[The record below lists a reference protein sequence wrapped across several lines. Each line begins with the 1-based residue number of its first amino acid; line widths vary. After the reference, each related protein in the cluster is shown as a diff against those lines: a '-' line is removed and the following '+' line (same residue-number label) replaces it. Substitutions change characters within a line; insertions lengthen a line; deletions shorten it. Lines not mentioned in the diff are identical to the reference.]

1 MGNNWPQF
9 AIIIFFL
16 LFSAISWTVRKLKEQ
31 NEVKRAREMAEARER
46 EMLRTGRDPNAEPLP
61 DLTPPSQQ
69 VRPDPM
75 LSPGADRRQLAAE
88 QARAELRRLR
98 QMRSPGA
105 PMHAPAVGGS
115 AQQPTIAPNATGG
128 PAPIRTELWPG
139 GPVIEINPGAGANQ
153 PVPPQMPAH
162 RPQQPQSRPAAMQQP
177 MARPPATSAQR
188 RTPTQAQR
196 AQAQQR
202 SDEDR
207 AERAERAR
215 KQKALAA
222 KREKESRE
230 LARDAREDA
239 EELQRA
245 GLTPVG
251 AQPVNINLPKTPEQW
266 RSALVLNEILGQPL
280 GMRSNQAGDLR

>member
-46 EMLRTGRDPNAEPLP
+46 EILRTGRDPNAEPLP

-69 VRPDPM
+69 IRPEPV

-105 PMHAPAVGGS
+105 PMHAPGVS
-115 AQQPTIAPNATGG
+115 SPTSQPMSPAAGG

-153 PVPPQMPAH
+153 PVPPPMPAQ
-162 RPQQPQSRPAAMQQP
+162 RPQPQSQQP
-177 MARPPATSAQR
+177 MARPAATSAQR

-196 AQAQQR
+196 AQAQRR

-251 AQPVNINLPKTPEQW
+251 NQPVNLHLPKTPEQW

>member
-31 NEVKRAREMAEARER
+31 NEVKRAREMTEARER
-46 EMLRTGRDPNAEPLP
+46 EILRTGRDPNAEPMP

-69 VRPDPM
+69 VRPEPV

-105 PMHAPAVGGS
+105 PMHAPGVGGAS
-115 AQQPTIAPNATGG
+115 QQQPMSPTAAG

-139 GPVIEINPGAGANQ
+139 GPVIEITPNAGANQ
-153 PVPPQMPAH
+153 PVPPPMPAQ
-162 RPQQPQSRPAAMQQP
+162 RPQQQQQRQQP
-177 MARPPATSAQR
+177 MARPSVAAPPR
-188 RTPTQAQR
+188 RQPTQAQR

-202 SDEDR
+202 NNVDR
-207 AERAERAR
+207 EERAERAR

-251 AQPVNINLPKTPEQW
+251 NQPVNLHLPKTPEQW
-266 RSALVLNEILGQPL
+266 RSALILNEILGQPL
-280 GMRSNQAGDLR
+280 GMRRNQAGDLL

>member
-1 MGNNWPQF
+1 MNNNWPQF

-31 NEVKRAREMAEARER
+31 NEVKRAREMNEARER
-46 EMLRTGRDPNAEPLP
+46 EILRTGRDPNAEPLP

-69 VRPDPM
+69 VRPDPV
-75 LSPGADRRQLAAE
+75 LSPGADRRQIAAE

-98 QMRSPGA
+98 QMRSPGT
-105 PMHAPAVGGS
+105 PMHAPGVGAAS
-115 AQQPTIAPNATGG
+115 QQQQPMSPSAAG

-139 GPVIEINPGAGANQ
+139 GPVIEITPNAGANP
-153 PVPPQMPAH
+153 PVKPQMPAQ
-162 RPQQPQSRPAAMQQP
+162 RPQQQQP
-177 MARPPATSAQR
+177 MARPAGASPQR

-202 SDEDR
+202 TDEER

-251 AQPVNINLPKTPEQW
+251 NQPVNLHLPKTPEQW
-266 RSALVLNEILGQPL
+266 RSAIILNEILGQPL
-280 GMRSNQAGDLR
+280 GMRRNQAGDLL